1 MSEDTDWIE
10 KFSKTHERK
19 YFYNRKTK
27 KTSWDDPRAP
37 PPALNE
43 KEKDINEE
51 IKIKQTFFD
60 FLMECLRNEVT
71 NEFVWDRRYDDDLE
85 RNASERKDFAFYWIS
100 KVPYI
105 VKEVNHDLGVAAIIS
120 LYEKNPSIVSN
131 LSDIELKNKLCGFQP
146 CFEFNLAAFAA
157 FVGVQTPPLSSWRD
171 AIWKSV
177 YRDRYNTQVA
187 WNVSPE
193 TWNMISKVRVTLC
206 VSYKSRAGSCF
217 MKEMQ
222 AFMNMISQIK

>member
-1 MSEDTDWIE
+1 MSDDTDWIE

-19 YFYNRKTK
+19 YFFNRKTK
-27 KTSWDDPRAP
+27 KTSWEDPRAP
-37 PPALNE
+37 LPPLVAVV
-43 KEKDINEE
+43 EE
-51 IKIKQTFFD
+51 IKQTFFE

-71 NEFVWDRRYDDDLE
+71 NELVWDRRYDVNEVSDVKD
-85 RNASERKDFAFYWIS
+85 RKDFAFYWIS

-105 VKEVNHDLGVAAIIS
+105 VKEVNHELGVAAIIS
-120 LYEKNPSIVSN
+120 LYEKNQSI
-131 LSDIELKNKLCGFQP
+131 LSHSIDPDLKNKLCGFEP

-157 FVGVQTPPLSSWRD
+157 FVGVQTPPLSAWRD

-177 YRDRYNTQVA
+177 YRDRYNTQVSS
-187 WNVSPE
+187 NVSPE

-217 MKEMQ
+217 IKEMQ